1 MSPAILP
8 PKPPEGRTLPEQ
20 SSHSQTPSA
29 SPLTPPSSSA
39 APRSKIRSTALSG
52 EASELIIPE
61 NEGVNWLPLTLE
73 KIATVMAG
81 ASTTGSSR
89 DSWILDR
96 PDNSYQVLENHF
108 DFCHVDEAKQH
119 PYIDH
124 YFQRGL
130 TKLVDLLEKYP
141 KGVYDL
147 DVEDGPYEGKMGL
160 SGTEINATRTQLL
173 TNENQIAMALGDG
186 RMETQQ
192 LSSRVAATGKLIDP
206 EPLQLQSP
214 LIFATALANH

>member
-119 PYIDH
+119 PY
-124 YFQRGL
+124 
-130 TKLVDLLEKYP
+130 
-141 KGVYDL
+141 L